1 MDFAGFKELL
11 PAEVSS
17 AFTKKSEPSTGVKM
31 ESEEKEEKEKMD
43 SGKYLKDSGK
53 YAIVLPSAPSY

>member
-17 AFTKKSEPSTGVKM
+17 AFTKKSEPTSAKV
-31 ESEEKEEKEKMD
+31 ESEEKEEKEKKD

-53 YAIVLPSAPSY
+53 YAIILPPAPSY